1 MFALTSLVPLVVVA
15 APAHAAPKDAAEAE
29 HTRLAEEMRRLAKRN
44 QWRGVESAYQEML
57 KLEEQGVEL
66 TYEDHFLAAQA
77 ARALGDVTD
86 TYNRLRAAANVKRT
100 DEVANWLADIQASY
114 GRVELKRDDHYVGD
128 SSLTVDEMPMAP
140 DQRATIQK
148 ATGEVNETGGYTGL
162 LPFGSYTYGGKPF
175 TVEPG
180 GNIVRVVLEPAST
193 SRRAAAAGQAKR
205 RDGFRIDLGPIYTA
219 VGASEAPGVRPQP
232 FSGAGIRLG
241 LGWEIEMKPDIGL
254 VAEVGYHGM
263 FGGEGGGEGQGS
275 SYPALEAYG
284 DALNFFYLFGGVSYW
299 LGDLGIVAGPSWAGG
314 SARTTGLVANCSGS
328 DGPGCAT
335 VTGRKVKVTE
345 DILDETPVTG
355 SFIKAGGGM
364 LGVYY
369 GFMDMPGMRGARLG
383 VSLNGGAWTDLAT
396 LYPWGQLALS
406 IAPSL

>member
-1 MFALTSLVPLVVVA
+1 MVA

-44 QWRGVESAYQEML
+44 QWRGVEKAYQAML
-57 KLEEQGVEL
+57 ELQEQGVEL
-66 TYEDHFLAAQA
+66 TYQDHFLAAQA

-86 TYNRLRAAANVKRT
+86 TYDRLRAAANVERT

-128 SSLTVDEMPMAP
+128 SSLTVDEMPFAP

-148 ATGEVNETGGYTGL
+148 ATGEVNETGGYVGL

-175 TVEPG
+175 TVQPG
-180 GNIVRVVLEPAST
+180 GNIVRVVLQPEST

-205 RDGFRIDLGPIYTA
+205 RDGFRVDLGPIYTA
-219 VGASEAPGVRPQP
+219 VGASSAPGVRPEP
-232 FSGAGIRLG
+232 FSGAGLRLG

-263 FGGEGGGEGQGS
+263 LGGGAEPS
-275 SYPALEAYG
+275 ALPGVDDAERDLSAAPEVQAYG
-284 DALNFFYLFGGVSYW
+284 DSLSFFYLFGGLSYW
-299 LGDLGIVAGPSWAGG
+299 MGDLGIVAGPSWAGG
-314 SARTTGLVANCSGS
+314 SARTTGVVANCSDTS
-328 DGPGCAT
+328 APGCDT
-335 VTGRKVKVTE
+335 VAADPDAGVLAR
-345 DILDETPVTG
+345 TPVSG
-355 SFIKAGGGM
+355 SFVKAGGGM

-369 GFMDMPGMRGARLG
+369 GFMDMPGMRGSRLG

-396 LYPWGQLALS
+396 LYPWGQLAIS